1 MNLSRD
7 EQMARLSLELDPKER
22 ENLLAEHR
30 HWERRRRAMRRGDS
44 GSPIAH
50 HEPIYFPKIACLTC
64 SAILTTQ
71 THGGGQ
77 LCHACIAH
85 EAKIQHTA
93 ETNAKF
99 LLAQAKVV
107 AGQKRDARWTL
118 AKWVISAVLLA
129 IGAAH
134 GMDKVLFWLG
144 GNLP

>member
-93 ETNAKF
+93 ETNARF

-107 AGQKRDARWTL
+107 AGQKREARNRL
-118 AKWVISAVLLA
+118 VFWVMTA
-129 IGAAH
+129 IGVGLLLTYAA
-134 GMDKVLFWLG
+134 DKVLFWLG